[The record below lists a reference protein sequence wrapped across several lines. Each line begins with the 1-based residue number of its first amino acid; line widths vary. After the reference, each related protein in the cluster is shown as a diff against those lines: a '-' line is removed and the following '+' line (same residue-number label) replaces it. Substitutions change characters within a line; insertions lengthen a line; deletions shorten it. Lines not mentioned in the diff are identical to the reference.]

1 MALVELSRSDSSI
14 AIPAAKLLALTA
26 IANKVENSIGQ
37 FSHQSPIRIMDTAI
51 GVLPDAARD
60 SDISGAVHGGVIYL
74 FRCRLHNN
82 GGAIIS

>member
-1 MALVELSRSDSSI
+1 M
-14 AIPAAKLLALTA
+14 LAVTA
-26 IANKVENSIGQ
+26 IANKVENRIGQ
-37 FSHQSPIRIMDTAI
+37 FPHQPPIKIMDTAF

-82 GGAIIS
+82 GGAIIW